1 MIARR
6 PLLATPLAA
15 LAAPAFGQADN
26 RPSIT
31 IAVQKISN
39 TNTLEP
45 LREQSNVGERIF
57 FSSMWEALI
66 GRDWL
71 GNLAPQPGLATS
83 WRRISDSVVEL
94 SLRPGVRF
102 HNGDEMTAEDVV
114 FSFGRERM
122 FGATLATAQGRTIP
136 IGEGMPTP
144 RPGKELPP
152 EVPAVA
158 RRAWPALERVEAV
171 DRMTVRFHNATP
183 DVTLE
188 GRLSRAGSNIVS
200 KRGYEE
206 ANTWLEW
213 ARRPVTTGPYKVAE
227 FRADQS
233 LTLVAHDE
241 YWGGRP
247 PLKQIRFVEVPEV
260 ASRINGLLSGDYH
273 FACDIPP
280 DQIPNIERN
289 RAFEVQGGTILNHR
303 ITVFDKNFPVLRN
316 PLVRR
321 AFTHAI
327 DRQAIVDALW
337 AGRTVVPKGLQW
349 DFYGEMLIQDWS
361 VPRFDQAEARRL
373 LREANY
379 RGEPIPYRL
388 LNNYYTNQNA
398 TAQVL
403 VEMWRSV
410 GLNVQI
416 EMKENWSQ
424 ILERS
429 PTRAVR
435 DWSNSAAFNDP
446 VSSLVNQHGP
456 NGQQQQV
463 GEWTNEEMNRL
474 SVELETSVDRARR
487 RVVFRR
493 LLEITERE
501 DPAYTVLH
509 QNATFT
515 AKRKDIRW
523 KASPAFAMDFR
534 PGNYGN

>member
-1 MIARR
+1 
-6 PLLATPLAA
+6 
-15 LAAPAFGQADN
+15 
-26 RPSIT
+26 
-31 IAVQKISN
+31 
-39 TNTLEP
+39 
-45 LREQSNVGERIF
+45 
-57 FSSMWEALI
+57 MWEALI

-247 PLKQIRFVEVPEV
+247 PLKQRPLSAGPCNWGAFRAGKMRSYWCGDCRP
-260 ASRINGLLSGDYH
+260 AALQRI
-273 FACDIPP
+273 
-280 DQIPNIERN
+280 
-289 RAFEVQGGTILNHR
+289 
-303 ITVFDKNFPVLRN
+303 
-316 PLVRR
+316 
-321 AFTHAI
+321 
-327 DRQAIVDALW
+327 
-337 AGRTVVPKGLQW
+337 
-349 DFYGEMLIQDWS
+349 
-361 VPRFDQAEARRL
+361 
-373 LREANY
+373 
-379 RGEPIPYRL
+379 
-388 LNNYYTNQNA
+388 
-398 TAQVL
+398 
-403 VEMWRSV
+403 
-410 GLNVQI
+410 
-416 EMKENWSQ
+416 
-424 ILERS
+424 
-429 PTRAVR
+429 
-435 DWSNSAAFNDP
+435 
-446 VSSLVNQHGP
+446 
-456 NGQQQQV
+456 
-463 GEWTNEEMNRL
+463 
-474 SVELETSVDRARR
+474 
-487 RVVFRR
+487 
-493 LLEITERE
+493 
-501 DPAYTVLH
+501 
-509 QNATFT
+509 
-515 AKRKDIRW
+515 
-523 KASPAFAMDFR
+523 
-534 PGNYGN
+534 

>member
-1 MIARR
+1 MISRR
-6 PLLATPLAA
+6 PLLALPMAV
-15 LAAPAFGQADN
+15 LAAPALGQSDT
-26 RPSIT
+26 RPAIT

-57 FSSMWEALI
+57 HSSMWETMIDREWQGAL
-66 GRDWL
+66 G
-71 GNLAPQPGLATS
+71 AVPGLATA
-83 WRRISDSVVEL
+83 WRRLSDQVVEL

-114 FSFGRERM
+114 FSFSRERM
-122 FGATLATAQGRTIP
+122 FGTTLASAQGRTIP
-136 IGEGMPTP
+136 VGEGMPNP
-144 RPGKELPP
+144 RAGKELPP

-171 DRMTVRFHNATP
+171 DRHTVRFHNATP

-188 GRLSRAGSNIVS
+188 GRLSRSGSSIMS
-200 KRGYEE
+200 RRGFDE
-206 ANTWLEW
+206 ASTWLEW

-227 FRADQS
+227 FRADHS
-233 LTLVAHDE
+233 LTLVAHDA

-247 PLKQIRFVEVPEV
+247 PIRQIRFVEVPEV
-260 ASRINGLLSGDYH
+260 SSRINGLLSGEYQ

-280 DQIPNIERN
+280 DQIPGIERN

-303 ITVFDKNFPVLRN
+303 LICFDKNFPALRDAR
-316 PLVRR
+316 VRR
-321 AFTHAI
+321 AMTHSI

-337 AGRTVVPKGLQW
+337 SGRTAVPRGLQW
-349 DFYGEMLIQDWS
+349 DYYGEMFISDWS
-361 VPRFDQAEARRL
+361 VPRFDLTEARRL

-379 RGEPIPYRL
+379 RGEPIPYRT

-398 TAQVL
+398 TTQVL
-403 VEMWRSV
+403 VEMWRAA

-416 EMKENWSQ
+416 EMKENWAQ
-424 ILERS
+424 ILERT
-429 PTRAVR
+429 PTRAIR
-435 DWSNSAAFNDP
+435 DWSNSAPFNDP

-463 GEWTNEEMNRL
+463 GEWRNDEMNRL
-474 SVELETSVDRARR
+474 SVELETGTDMAARR
-487 RVVFRR
+487 TMFRR
-493 LLEITERE
+493 MLEITERE

-515 AKRKDIRW
+515 AKRRDIRW

-534 PGNYGN
+534 PGSFGA